1 MITSAVASFIKSK
14 IQEPGMLGAITF
26 LLANTNN

>member
-14 IQEPGMLGAITF
+14 IQESGMLGAITF